1 MKAADTKAAPVLR
14 PSVLL
19 GSLEER
25 KSINVS
31 QSALQAQSEDVLC
44 GNYRTYL
51 SVGLTWSLP
60 HSSFRGVP
68 STPCDRMNNKTPLIE
83 PSMHFFRKQGVGCF
97 PKMF

>member
-14 PSVLL
+14 PSVFL
-19 GSLEER
+19 GSLEGR

-60 HSSFRGVP
+60 HSSFRGGP
-68 STPCDRMNNKTPLIE
+68 SPP
-83 PSMHFFRKQGVGCF
+83 
-97 PKMF
+97 